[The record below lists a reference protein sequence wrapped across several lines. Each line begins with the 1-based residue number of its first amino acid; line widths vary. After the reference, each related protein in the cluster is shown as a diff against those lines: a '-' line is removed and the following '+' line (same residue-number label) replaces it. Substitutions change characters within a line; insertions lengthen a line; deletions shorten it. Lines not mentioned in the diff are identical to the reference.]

1 MSCSIFNRFLCFD
14 FSTLIA
20 LKPASQRYV
29 VANGISCLKT
39 YFAMVG

>member
-14 FSTLIA
+14 FSTLVA
-20 LKPASQRYV
+20 LKSVLQRYV
-29 VANGISCLKT
+29 VANGISYLMT